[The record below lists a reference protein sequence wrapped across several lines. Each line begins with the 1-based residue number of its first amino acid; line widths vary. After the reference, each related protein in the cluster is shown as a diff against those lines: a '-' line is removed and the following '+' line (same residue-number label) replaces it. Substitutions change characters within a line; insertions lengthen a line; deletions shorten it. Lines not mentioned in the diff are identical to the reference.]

1 MAHRTLSI
9 ENRPLSSLQL
19 DPRNPRLHSDKQI
32 GQIADSIR
40 SFGFNVPVLIDAQLR
55 VIAGH
60 GRLRACE
67 LLGITE
73 VPTIQLEH
81 LSEHQVRAFMIA
93 DNRLTENAQWDDQLL
108 GEQLKILSEAEI
120 DFTLEATGFEM
131 GEIDVFIE
139 NLTPAAAGKSD
150 SADAVVEPSTVNV
163 SQPGDLWE
171 LGKNRLLCGNALV
184 ANSYEK
190 LLGHQKAEMVFTD
203 PPYNVPIA
211 GHATGHG
218 QHRHGD
224 FVMGVGEMDQAEFTK
239 FLMDALR
246 LLASF
251 SMDDSLHY
259 VCIDW
264 RHLGEL
270 LTAGTT
276 AYSDLKNLCVWVKDN
291 TDMGSFY
298 RNQLELIFVF
308 QNVKTAHRNNI
319 QLGRFGRSRS
329 NVWNYPSV
337 NSFGAAA
344 DEGDLLALHPTVK
357 PVALV
362 ADAIKDCTA
371 RGDLV
376 LDPFSGSGTSII
388 AAERTGRVC
397 YGMDLDPMYVD
408 TAIRRWQR
416 FTHLKAVHQAS
427 GQIFNQREQEVAHG
441 GE

>member
-1 MAHRTLSI
+1 MSSRKLAIESLSVTSLRPDPKNARIHSGKQVQQIARSI
-9 ENRPLSSLQL
+9 E
-19 DPRNPRLHSDKQI
+19 D
-32 GQIADSIR
+32 
-40 SFGFNVPVLIDAQLR
+40 FGFNVPVLVDAQLR

-67 LLGITE
+67 VLGITE
-73 VPTIQLEH
+73 VPTIKLEH

-139 NLTPAAAGKSD
+139 NLSPATAGQSD
-150 SADAVVEPSTVNV
+150 PADAVAEPSTMQV
-163 SQPGDLWE
+163 SQPDDLWE

-184 ANSYEK
+184 ANNYEK
-190 LLGHQKAEMVFTD
+190 LLGNQKAEMVFTD

-211 GHATGHG
+211 GHASGNG
-218 QHRHGD
+218 QHRHRN
-224 FVMGVGEMDQAEFTK
+224 FVMGVGEMNHAEFTK
-239 FLMDALR
+239 FLTDALR

-251 SMDDSLHY
+251 SIDKSLHY
-259 VCIDW
+259 ICMDW

-270 LTAGTT
+270 LTAGT
-276 AYSDLKNLCVWVKDN
+276 AVYSDLKNLCVWVKDN
-291 TDMGSFY
+291 AGMGSFY
-298 RNQLELIFVF
+298 RSQHELIFVF
-308 QNVKTAHRNNI
+308 QNAKSAHRNNI

-357 PVALV
+357 PVALI

-376 LDPFSGSGTSII
+376 LDPFLGSGTSII

-408 TAIRRWQR
+408 TTIRRWQR
-416 FTHLKAVHQAS
+416 FTHLQAVHQAS
-427 GQIFNQREQEVAHG
+427 GQNFHQREQEVAHG
-441 GE
+441 GK